1 MHEYH
6 AVESLVRQLLK
17 KAESNKAKSISRVRL
32 ALGELSDFTEDSIQL
47 YFKELAE
54 GTILKNADVFIK
66 RIKVKLRCKECG
78 ISFDK
83 NKDIECPSCK
93 SMDLVVESGSGF
105 YIVDM
110 ELET

>member
-6 AVESLVRQLLK
+6 AVVSLVRQLLE
-17 KAESNKAKSISRVRL
+17 KAESHNAKSISRVRL
-32 ALGELSDFTEDSIQL
+32 ALGELSDFTEDSIRL

-54 GTILKNADVFIK
+54 ETILKDADVSIE
-66 RIKVKLRCKECG
+66 RIKVRLRCKECG
-78 ISFDK
+78 ISFEK
-83 NKDIECPSCK
+83 SKRIECPSCK
-93 SMDLVVESGSGF
+93 STDLFVENGREF